1 METGAL
7 ELKNLIQGF
16 STSITKRHIVILAIN
31 NRTGYDISMLGQI
44 SSR

>member
-1 METGAL
+1 MKKLGEDSQVT
-7 ELKNLIQGF
+7 I
-16 STSITKRHIVILAIN
+16 RHIVIFAIN

>member
-1 METGAL
+1 MKKPGEDSQVT
-7 ELKNLIQGF
+7 I
-16 STSITKRHIVILAIN
+16 RPIVILAIN

>member
-1 METGAL
+1 MEKPGEDSQVTFR
-7 ELKNLIQGF
+7 Q
-16 STSITKRHIVILAIN
+16 IVILAIN